1 MLINNKIREGYKF
14 GKIFFSSVILVV
26 HDVAAAG
33 NRSCL
38 VPTLN
43 PSVYDR
49 SLIGNMFMRLCNTYI
64 QISDQSRIACS
75 SMSRLPLASYSYH
88 GGAI

>member
-1 MLINNKIREGYKF
+1 MLINNKIREEGYKF

-33 NRSCL
+33 NRSCP

-43 PSVYDR
+43 PSVYDHG
-49 SLIGNMFMRLCNTYI
+49 LIGNMFIRLCNTTYI
-64 QISDQSRIACS
+64 YKSLIN
-75 SMSRLPLASYSYH
+75 LE
-88 GGAI
+88 